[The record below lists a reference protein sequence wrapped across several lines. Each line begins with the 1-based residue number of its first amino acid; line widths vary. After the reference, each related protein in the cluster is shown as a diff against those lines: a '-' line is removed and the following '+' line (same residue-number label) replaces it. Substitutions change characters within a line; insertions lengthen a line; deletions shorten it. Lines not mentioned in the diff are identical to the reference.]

1 LKVATVQQFR
11 AIAQCSPGEGVDYN
25 GPTTVIGNPVPRMRM
40 HHNVSDFSAV
50 ALLALL
56 LSGAAYPE
64 SIPLIHEHGTLQV
77 PVVINGGISLNF
89 TIDSGA
95 TDVSI
100 PANVFSTLIRGG
112 TVSSQDFL
120 DRRAYKLADGS
131 TEMSQRFRI
140 RSLRVGNLELR
151 DVIASVVPSGGS
163 LLLGQSFLSRLKSW
177 SIDNERQALLITE
190 SASSRSPLIVP
201 RARNRRIGS
210 DWVLLSA
217 ANDPAGELFVDTAS
231 FQGNGNRRWLWD
243 KHVFPPHTEK
253 WQGKW
258 VSYAVDRW
266 EFDCDGQRAKL
277 DARTDY
283 YEDGTRWVADSA
295 MISSTAWHRI
305 PGDTW
310 QDREMKLLCEWRPQ
324 QVTPGKTPH

>member
-1 LKVATVQQFR
+1 MVL
-11 AIAQCSPGEGVDYN
+11 
-25 GPTTVIGNPVPRMRM
+25 TTIIGNPVPGMRR
-40 HHNVSDFSAV
+40 HNNVSGFPRA
-50 ALLALL
+50 ALLSILL
-56 LSGAAYPE
+56 LCGAAYPE

-77 PVVINGGISLNF
+77 PAVINGGNSLNF

-100 PANVFSTLIRGG
+100 PANVFSTLIRSG
-112 TVSSQDFL
+112 TVSAQDFL

-151 DVIASVVPSGGS
+151 DVVASVVPSGGS

-190 SASSRSPLIVP
+190 SATSQSPLIVP
-201 RARNRRIGS
+201 RAKIAKSGS
-210 DWVLLSA
+210 DWVRLSVE
-217 ANDPAGELFVDTAS
+217 NDPAGELFVNTAS
-231 FQGNGNRRWLWD
+231 FQGNGNWRWLWD

-253 WQGKW
+253 WQGRW
-258 VSYAVDRW
+258 VNYAMDHW
-266 EFDCDGQRAKL
+266 EFDCGGQRAKL
-277 DARTDY
+277 NARTDY

-295 MISSTAWHRI
+295 LISSAAWHRI
-305 PGDTW
+305 QGDTW
-310 QDREMKLLCEWRPQ
+310 KDREMKLLCEWRPQ
-324 QVTPGKTPH
+324 EITPGKTPH